1 MALPNEKRIAA
12 MLPAGLLDV
21 EPPAPAILRGL
32 SARLARAFADS
43 GYREVVPPL
52 LERYDTYPQEA
63 CRDILSKALKLVGP
77 SGEVLAVRH
86 DLTASVLSQLRRC
99 PDPAGLSRV
108 FYIASVVRSL
118 PSPSPKL
125 TEHLQAGVEC
135 CREGAAADREVFLL
149 AQDAMA
155 AVGLSGITIHVG
167 HAGLLNGV
175 LRASGLKGPA
185 IAKAHTALVDQSLPA
200 FFTAIA
206 EGGAGTDTDRATA
219 VSALLRRWVAP
230 AAAGEE
236 GLSSFVQALA
246 DAGLGTW
253 PFGLLALLE
262 ELVTLFRESAAL
274 HPSVR
279 VVWNPLLVGSQPY
292 YNGLVFQAFVPDLPS
307 AVALGGRYDALVRA
321 FGVGDGGVGFTIQ
334 LSEVVKL
341 MGKIRSSLETGVSR
355 GPVVVAAIDG
365 YGRQARALAGIL
377 SDEGRAVARVI
388 DVGDRAQA
396 EREASLAGAAFL
408 VLVDRRGYSETPL
421 VRRTDLARGGV
432 GLVPDGIH

>member
-1 MALPNEKRIAA
+1 MALPSEKRIAA
-12 MLPAGLLDV
+12 MLPTGLQDV
-21 EPPAPAILRGL
+21 EPPAPSILRGL
-32 SARLARAFADS
+32 SARLAKAFTDR
-43 GYREVVPPL
+43 GYQEVMPPL

-99 PDPAGLSRV
+99 PDPTELSRV

-118 PSPSPKL
+118 PSPSPRL
-125 TEHLQAGVEC
+125 AEYLQAGVEC
-135 CREGAAADREVFLL
+135 CREGTAADREVFLL

-155 AVGLSGITIHVG
+155 AVGLSGITVHVG
-167 HAGLLNGV
+167 HVGILNALL
-175 LRASGLKGPA
+175 RTAGLKGPA
-185 IAKAHTALVDQSLPA
+185 IAKAHAALVDQSLPA
-200 FFTAIA
+200 FFAAISEPA
-206 EGGAGTDTDRATA
+206 
-219 VSALLRRWVAP
+219 SSLLRRWVAP

-236 GLSSFVQALA
+236 GLSTFIGALA
-246 DAGLGTW
+246 ASGIDAGL
-253 PFGLLALLE
+253 PALLE
-262 ELVTLFRESAAL
+262 GLTALFKESAAL

-307 AVALGGRYDALVRA
+307 AVALGGRYDSLVRA

-341 MGKIRSSLETGVSR
+341 MGKIRSSLEAGASGGSVL
-355 GPVVVAAIDG
+355 VAAVDG

-377 SDEGRAVARVI
+377 NSEGRTVARVV
-388 DVGDRAQA
+388 DVDDRAQA
-396 EREASLAGAAFL
+396 EREASLAGAASL
-408 VLVDRRGYSETPL
+408 VVVDRRGYSETPL
-421 VRRTDLARGGV
+421 TRRAGSAQGGV